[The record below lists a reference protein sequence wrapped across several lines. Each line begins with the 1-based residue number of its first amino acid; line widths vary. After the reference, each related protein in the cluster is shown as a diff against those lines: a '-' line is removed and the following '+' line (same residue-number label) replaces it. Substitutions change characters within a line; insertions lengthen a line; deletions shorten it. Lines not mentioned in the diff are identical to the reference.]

1 LIHYIS
7 QKRKL
12 QRGHASMALVIQN
25 IIRSAE
31 KILSTLIC
39 VSGNTLVTWDT
50 FLTMLGYKWTA
61 SPTFIFQTSF
71 KYCLSKRILS
81 KQGIRH

>member
-1 LIHYIS
+1 
-7 QKRKL
+7 
-12 QRGHASMALVIQN
+12 MALVIQN

-50 FLTMLGYKWTA
+50 FLTMLGYK
-61 SPTFIFQTSF
+61 
-71 KYCLSKRILS
+71 
-81 KQGIRH
+81 